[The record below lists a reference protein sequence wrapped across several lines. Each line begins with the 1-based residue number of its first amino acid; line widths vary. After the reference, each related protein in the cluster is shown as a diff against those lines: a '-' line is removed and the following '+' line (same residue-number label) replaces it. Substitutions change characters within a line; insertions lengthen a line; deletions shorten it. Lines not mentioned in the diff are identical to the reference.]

1 MSDKN
6 IKEIRNSPLREEIL
20 NTLDDL
26 PVEEIHI
33 PRWNRTILV
42 KAMAVGHPRYT
53 AFIESR
59 GKSKEPPTEREKN
72 MRRNVGAVIMSALDP
87 DTGERIFN
95 WSDANALREKH
106 WNTVLDIAAK
116 AFGLAGGDSP
126 VERTALE
133 SLDFLVAYGMDNR
146 WDTDTMEL
154 LGLIREK
161 VMENVTDNEGDEDGD
176 EAEDSTETDG
186 DGDPKGDPA

>member
-1 MSDKN
+1 MGDNTRK
-6 IKEIRNSPLREEIL
+6 IHNSPLREEIL

-116 AFGLAGGDSP
+116 AFSLAGGDSP

-154 LGLIREK
+154 LGQIREK
-161 VMENVTDNEGDEDGD
+161 VMENVTEHDEDD
-176 EAEDSTETDG
+176 EGEDDAPEADTDG
-186 DGDPKGDPA
+186 DGDPKGEPA